1 MSRQITIRGATEH
14 NLKSADLSIPHDV
27 LVVVTGVSGS
37 GKSSLVYD
45 TIFREGQRRYL
56 ESLSSYARQ
65 LLGKMDR
72 PAVEHISGLRAAL
85 AVDQRTAV
93 RNPRSTV
100 GTLSEVYDHLRLLFA
115 RIGQCHCPACGA
127 PLAATTPEA
136 LATLL
141 ARRYR
146 AEPITILS
154 PLVGGH
160 RGARRQALV
169 RAALAGMAEVRIDG
183 RRLPLSPVPEVSP
196 DRIHDIEAVIAD
208 LDDPARQ
215 GTALREA
222 VSRALDLGQGALLVL
237 PARTS
242 NDAVETTA
250 NAAERFQIQRVC
262 PDCGS
267 GFPEVGP
274 RLFSFNSHYGAC
286 PTCKGLGEV
295 DRIDPD
301 LLIADPARTLREG
314 ALVPTTPNGYIVYSQ
329 VTLDVLDQVCRAHG
343 FSVDVPWREL
353 TEEQRGIVLRGSDRI
368 RVPFGKHPLE
378 SRMRWSGITAR
389 PREEGYYRG
398 LLTIMEEIL
407 SRERNANIMRFARS
421 RPCPDCDGS
430 RLRPQARSVTI
441 AGRDIASFA
450 ALPLEELRAVLT
462 GQVQSRQAQAEQTQA
477 EQTQATQTQATQTQ
491 ADQALAKQAGLAGST
506 EIAQPILEAMTTR
519 LDVLI
524 ELGLG
529 YLELR
534 RAAASLSAG
543 EAQRI
548 RLATQVGTALRGIL
562 YVLDEPSVG
571 LHPRDTRRLLRTLT
585 RLRDNG
591 NSVLVVEHD
600 EATIRAADWLI
611 DIGPGAGESG
621 GEILYNGPARDFL
634 TSEGEVARETP
645 PPAVVSQA
653 NASPP
658 ARAHSRTFAYLA
670 GGRRIALPERRRPGA
685 GELTVEGARAH
696 NLRNL
701 TVTFKLGAFNVVTG
715 VSGAGKSTL
724 VDLVLGRALRRRLH
738 RATSEP
744 GAHDHILG
752 TEAIQKTIEIDQR
765 PIGRTPRSNPATY
778 TKVFDP
784 IRSLFAALPEARAG
798 GWGKGAFSL
807 NVKGGRCEACQ
818 GAGVQT
824 IGMHFMGEVAVV
836 CESCGGRRFD
846 DPILTVTYRG
856 KNIRDVLELSVD
868 EAAAFFADQPAI
880 ARLLGALQAVGLG
893 YIRLG
898 QPATTFSGGEAQRIK
913 LAAELGRPSAGR
925 TLYILDEPTTGLHA
939 ADIEVLLRA
948 LTGLVDRGHTIV
960 AVEHDLEFV
969 KMADWVVDLGP
980 EGGARGGRLV
990 AAGTPEAVAAAE
1002 GSHTGRALRQ
1012 VLGEPGGSG
1021 PSGGCDASGASGGP
1035 GGSGGSD
1042 ASGAS
1047 GGPGAS
1053 ATADRVNAPG
1063 EEPVRDPGTSPII
1076 LRQVATHNLR
1086 DIDVTIP
1093 AERLT
1098 VVTGVSG
1105 SGKSSLTFDTLF
1117 AEGQRRFQESLSP
1130 HARRYLGRRTRAELG
1145 SAEGLTPTIAL
1156 GQAAGGR
1163 NPRATV
1169 GTASEIYDYYRVLFS
1184 RAGEAHCPDCGV
1196 RLESGRCPSCGFRGT
1211 HPLTA
1216 TLFSFNRHL
1225 GACPRCRGLG
1235 TIMVPDPE
1243 ALVTDPQRPIT
1254 GGAMDGHKTG
1264 RFYGDPT
1271 GQHAAILTAVGQAHG
1286 IDFGRP
1292 WRSLSPEARRIAMHG
1307 TTDQRYQV
1315 TWAYKRGRREG
1326 THTFESTWEGFAG
1339 YVDEE
1344 YQRKH
1349 ADHRGE
1355 AMRPLM
1361 REDLCPVCHGARLSP
1376 EVRSVRFAGTDIVSL
1391 TRLSVEASRTW
1402 WQRLQEDPASLQVTP
1417 HQQALVADLAREVAG
1432 RIDALE
1438 SAGLGYLTLERA
1450 TATLS
1455 GGETQRL
1462 RLATHLGSELTGITY
1477 VLDEPTTGLHPRDTG
1492 RLLGVLRRLCET
1504 GNTVVVVEHDEEV
1517 IRAADHVLDL
1527 GPGAGRDGG
1536 RLVFS
1541 GPPEALLDS
1550 PQSRTGLH
1558 LRSAARGR
1566 AERRRRS
1573 LQPGLM
1579 IEGAH
1584 ANNLRELDV
1593 AIPAGGLVVVS
1604 GVSGSGKSTLL
1615 FDVLAPSF
1623 AAGRPVG
1630 CRRFY
1635 GRDQFAGLRTLDAS
1649 PLAAGGQSIV
1659 ATLTGIFDTLRG
1671 LFAATEAAKER
1682 GFSARRFSLAGKG
1695 GRCEQCQG
1703 QGRVRVSMDFLSD
1716 VWITCE
1722 ACHGRRYDD
1731 ETLACTYEGASIADV
1746 LSMSITEVAAFLP
1759 ADAASPGLERTFS
1772 LLERIGL
1779 GYLLLGQPTRTLSGG
1794 ERQRLKL
1801 VHDLL
1806 AAPSMPPDARGPA
1819 RGPARPSTPASA
1831 AGSTGW
1837 LHLLDEP
1844 TKGLH
1849 FEDIGRLLTLFDE
1862 LIAAGDSVIAIEHHP
1877 DVIRAADWVIDLGPE
1892 GGDRGGEIVA
1902 RGTPEEIARAQGSYT
1917 GAVLRRGQ
1925 TA

>member
-14 NLKSADLSIPHDV
+14 NLKGADLSIPHDA

-56 ESLSSYARQ
+56 ESLSAYARQ

-85 AVDQRTAV
+85 AVDQRTIV
-93 RNPRSTV
+93 RTPRSTV
-100 GTLSEVYDHLRLLFA
+100 GTLSELYDHLRLLFA
-115 RIGQCHCPACGA
+115 RIGQCHCPSCGA
-127 PLAATTPEA
+127 RLESTTPDA
-136 LATLL
+136 LATRLS
-141 ARRYR
+141 ARYGTT
-146 AEPITILS
+146 PITILA
-154 PLVGGH
+154 PLVSGH
-160 RGARRQALV
+160 RGAQRQVLL
-169 RAALAGMAEVRIDG
+169 RAELAGVAEVRIDG
-183 RRLPLSPVPEVSP
+183 RRLPLAPLPEVSA
-196 DRIHDIEAVIAD
+196 DRVHDIEAVVAD
-208 LDDPARQ
+208 LDAPARR
-215 GTALREA
+215 GDRVREA
-222 VSRALDLGQGALLVL
+222 VRRALDLGQGALLVL
-237 PARTS
+237 PAHAGEAS
-242 NDAVETTA
+242 HAVKP
-250 NAAERFQIQRVC
+250 AAPERLSIRRVC
-262 PDCGS
+262 PACGR

-301 LLIADPARTLREG
+301 LLIADPGRTLREG

-343 FSVDVPWREL
+343 FSVDVPWRDL
-353 TEEQRGIVLRGSDRI
+353 TDEQKSVILRGSDRI

-407 SRERNANIMRFARS
+407 ARERNANIMRFARS

-430 RLRPQARSVTI
+430 RLRPEARSVTV
-441 AGRDIASFA
+441 AGRDIATLS
-450 ALPLEELRAVLT
+450 ALPLEELQEVLT
-462 GQVQSRQAQAEQTQA
+462 REVIAASSSG
-477 EQTQATQTQATQTQ
+477 
-491 ADQALAKQAGLAGST
+491 LAGPAGLAGPT
-506 EIAQPILEAMTTR
+506 GPAGPAGPAGLAEVAQPILEAMTSR
-519 LDVLI
+519 LELLA

-543 EAQRI
+543 ESQRI

-571 LHPRDTRRLLRTLT
+571 LHPRDTRRLLGTLA

-600 EATIRAADWLI
+600 EETIRAADWLI
-611 DIGPGAGESG
+611 DIGPGAGEGG
-621 GEILYNGPARDFL
+621 GEILYNGPAPGFL
-634 TSEGEVARETP
+634 NPEAG
-645 PPAVVSQA
+645 PA
-653 NASPP
+653 P
-658 ARAHSRTFAYLA
+658 APHPRSRTYAYLE
-670 GGRRIALPERRRPGA
+670 GGRRLALPETRRSGS
-685 GELTVEGARAH
+685 GELVVEGARAH
-696 NLRNL
+696 NLQNL
-701 TVTFKLGAFNVVTG
+701 TVSFKLGAFNVVTG

-724 VDLVLGRALRRRLH
+724 VDLVLGRALRRRLQ
-738 RATSEP
+738 RATAEP
-744 GAHDHILG
+744 GAHDHLRG
-752 TEAIQKTIEIDQR
+752 AEAINKAIEIDQH

-798 GWGKGAFSL
+798 GWDKGAFSL

-836 CESCGGRRFD
+836 CEACGGRRVHD
-846 DPILTVTYRG
+846 RILTVTHQGRS
-856 KNIRDVLELSVD
+856 IRDVLDLSVD
-868 EAAAFFADQPAI
+868 EAAGVFADQPKI
-880 ARLLGALQAVGLG
+880 AGMLGALQAVGLG

-913 LAAELGRPSAGR
+913 LAAELGRPSTGR

-939 ADIEVLLRA
+939 ADIEVLLDA
-948 LTGLVDRGHTIV
+948 LTRLVERGNTIV

-980 EGGARGGRLV
+980 EGGARGGQLV
-990 AAGTPEAVAAAE
+990 AAGTPEVVAAEE
-1002 GSHTGRALRQ
+1002 GSHTGRALRT
-1012 VLGEPGGSG
+1012 VL
-1021 PSGGCDASGASGGP
+1021 
-1035 GGSGGSD
+1035 
-1042 ASGAS
+1042 
-1047 GGPGAS
+1047 
-1053 ATADRVNAPG
+1053 DRRPM
-1063 EEPVRDPGTSPII
+1063 ERRPMERRPGTAGTAAAMGAGIPAQSTAPDSAPPPIV

-1086 DIDVTIP
+1086 DIDVEIP

-1105 SGKSSLTFDTLF
+1105 SGKSSLAFDTLF
-1117 AEGQRRFQESLSP
+1117 AEGQRRFQESLAP

-1145 SAEGLTPTIAL
+1145 SATGLTPTIAL
-1156 GQAAGGR
+1156 GQAAGAR

-1184 RAGEAHCPDCGV
+1184 RVGEAHCPHCSVMLD
-1196 RLESGRCPSCGFRGT
+1196 SGRCPSCDFRGT
-1211 HPLTA
+1211 YPLSA

-1225 GACPRCRGLG
+1225 GACSRCRGLG
-1235 TIMVPDPE
+1235 TITVVDPD
-1243 ALVTDPQRPIT
+1243 ALITHPQRPIT
-1254 GGAMDGHKTG
+1254 AGAMDGHKTG
-1264 RFYGDPT
+1264 RFYGDPA
-1271 GQHAAILTAVGQAHG
+1271 GQHVAILTAVGRDHG
-1286 IDFGRP
+1286 IDLSRP
-1292 WRSLSPEARRIAMHG
+1292 WEALSPEAKRIVMHG
-1307 TTDQRYQV
+1307 TGKKRYRV
-1315 TWAYKRGRREG
+1315 IWAYKRGKREG

-1339 YVDEE
+1339 YVNEE
-1344 YQRKH
+1344 YERKH

-1361 REDLCPVCHGARLSP
+1361 RADPCPECNGTRLAP
-1376 EVRSVRFAGTDIVSL
+1376 EVRSVRFAGTDIVWL
-1391 TRLSVEASRTW
+1391 TRLSVEASRAW
-1402 WQRLQEDPASLQVTP
+1402 WQKLENDPASMQVTSR
-1417 HQQALVADLAREVAG
+1417 QRVVIADLSREVQRRLAAL
-1432 RIDALE
+1432 DA
-1438 SAGLGYLTLERA
+1438 AGLGYLTLDRA
-1450 TATLS
+1450 TPTLS

-1462 RLATHLGSELTGITY
+1462 RLATHLGSELSGITY
-1477 VLDEPTTGLHPRDTG
+1477 VLDEPTSGLHPRDTR
-1492 RLLGVLRRLCET
+1492 RLLDVVRRLCDA
-1504 GNTVVVVEHDEEV
+1504 GNTVVIVEHDAQV

-1527 GPGAGRDGG
+1527 GPGAGRNGG
-1536 RLVFS
+1536 HLIFS
-1541 GPPEALLDS
+1541 GPPAALADA

-1558 LRSAARGR
+1558 LRSGDRRRTGTHLRSGDRRPTGLYPRSGDQRPTGR
-1566 AERRRRS
+1566 ALR
-1573 LQPGLM
+1573 LGLM

-1593 AIPAGGLVVVS
+1593 AVPAGGLVVVS

-1623 AAGRPVG
+1623 TNGRPVG
-1630 CRRFY
+1630 CRGFC
-1635 GRDQFAGLRTLDAS
+1635 GRERFAGLRTLDAA
-1649 PLAAGGQSIV
+1649 PLAGGGQSIV
-1659 ATLTGIFDTLRG
+1659 ATLTGIFDTLRS
-1671 LFAATEAAKER
+1671 LFAATPAARER
-1682 GFSARRFSLAGKG
+1682 GLGARRFSLAGKG

-1722 ACHGRRYDD
+1722 ACRGRRYDD
-1731 ETLACTYEGASIADV
+1731 ETLACTYQGASIADV
-1746 LSMSITEVAAFLP
+1746 LAMSVSEAGAFLSADPEGRDLAP
-1759 ADAASPGLERTFS
+1759 AFS

-1779 GYLLLGQPTRTLSGG
+1779 GYLLLGQPARTLSGG

-1801 VHDLL
+1801 VRDLL
-1806 AAPSMPPDARGPA
+1806 EAPSGSSSARE
-1819 RGPARPSTPASA
+1819 SA
-1831 AGSTGW
+1831 PGSAGW

-1849 FEDIGRLLTLFDE
+1849 FEDLDRLLALFDE
-1862 LIAAGDSVIAIEHHP
+1862 LIAAGDSVVAIEHHP

-1892 GGDRGGEIVA
+1892 GGDRGGTIVVQ
-1902 RGTPEEIARAQGSYT
+1902 GTPEDLSRAAGSHT
-1917 GAVLRRGQ
+1917 GAVLRGE
-1925 TA
+1925 